1 MPAAETL
8 TFKHLVNAPAAE
20 AFRAF
25 THATALRDWLCNAAQ
40 SDPRLNGR
48 LYLWW
53 EDGYA
58 VAGVFTK
65 FEPGRRLSF
74 TWGSPQEPGLL
85 TVNVRFKEKSGRTQV
100 SVEHGGLGKG
110 AKWQA
115 TRARLGAAWQT
126 GLENL
131 ASQLEAG
138 VDLRYARRP
147 RLGIFIDEYNP
158 AIAQRLGVPAKQGVR
173 ISGTADG
180 TGAQAAGLQRDD
192 VLISLNGHKLA
203 GPESFGAA
211 LQGLQAGDKPRVV
224 FYRGAQKLSVPL
236 ELSRFPIPD
245 LPASGA
251 ELAAQVRQL
260 HAEVEAA
267 LAQSVAGLTE
277 AQAEQ
282 RPAEGEWNAKQ
293 LIAHFV
299 LGERDFQSWVA
310 DMLNDNVVNDDL
322 EFRPN
327 VNARLDA
334 LVARL
339 GSVAALRQELALAE
353 SETAALLEA
362 LPASF
367 IQNRKH
373 LYRRVAQWAL
383 EVTGGHWSGEHA
395 DQMKRIVEAAR
406 K

>member
-1 MPAAETL
+1 MPAVDTL
-8 TFKHLVNAPAAE
+8 TFKRLVNAPAAE

-25 THATALRDWLCNAAQ
+25 THATALRNAAQ
-40 SDPRLNGR
+40 TDPRLNGR

-53 EDGYA
+53 DDGYA
-58 VAGVFTK
+58 VAGVFTRL
-65 FEPGRRLSF
+65 EPGRRLAF
-74 TWGSPQEPGLL
+74 TWGSPQEPGPL
-85 TVNVRFKEKSGRTQV
+85 TVEVRFKEKQGGTEV
-100 SVEHGGLGKG
+100 SVAHGGLGKG
-110 AKWQA
+110 AKWKT
-115 TRARLGAAWQT
+115 TRASLQAAWES

-131 ASQLEAG
+131 GSQLEAG

-158 AIAQRLGVPAKQGVR
+158 AIAKRLGVPVRQGVR

-180 TGAQAAGLQRDD
+180 SGAQAAGLQRDD
-192 VLISLNGHKLA
+192 VLISLHGRKLS
-203 GPESFGAA
+203 GPESFGTA
-211 LQGLQAGDKPRVV
+211 LQGLRAGDKPKLV

-236 ELSRFPIPD
+236 ELSRFPIPE

-251 ELAAQVRQL
+251 ELAAQVRKLQ
-260 HAEVEAA
+260 AEVDAA
-267 LAQSVAGLTE
+267 IAQAVDGLSE
-277 AQAEQ
+277 AQAEKH
-282 RPAEGEWNAKQ
+282 PAENEWNTKQ

-299 LGERDFQSWVA
+299 LSERDYQSWAA
-310 DMLNDNVVNDDL
+310 DMLNDNVVDDFL

-339 GSVAALRQELALAE
+339 GTVAALRQELALAE
-353 SETAALLEA
+353 AETAALLEA

-367 IQNRKH
+367 VQNRKH
-373 LYRRVAQWAL
+373 LYRRLAQWAL
-383 EVTGGHWSGEHA
+383 EVTAGHWHGEHA

-406 K
+406 S